1 MDLNE
6 LVLQGTQNVI
16 ELATQTVELATLTT
30 LVLKDKD
37 LDIARFIANQE
48 EILQD
53 ARRGKLS
60 SNNRELIRAV
70 KNKLKKCLSDI
81 NEIEKLIG

>member
-1 MDLNE
+1 LDLNE

-37 LDIARFIANQE
+37 VDIARFIANQE

>member
-16 ELATQTVELATLTT
+16 GLATQTVELATLTA
-30 LVLKDKD
+30 LILKDKD
-37 LDIARFIANQE
+37 VDIARFIANQE

-70 KNKLKKCLSDI
+70 KDKLKKCLSDI
-81 NEIEKLIG
+81 NEIEKLTS

>member
-1 MDLNE
+1 LDLNE

>member
-53 ARRGKLS
+53 ARGGKLS